1 MYTRRSQSEA
11 ILISNP
17 NSKQVDIINLIKK
30 RMEGYITATKFMMIT
45 YNISKS
51 LLAKAS
57 AITPGKVSEQTTGSE
72 ATGWGMRDLR
82 LFSFY
87 LKLYQIEPESAS
99 FLFLLKSNLSLR
111 SSQTSPTVTPLETEG
126 MCAVSALINK
136 VS

>member
-57 AITPGKVSEQTTGSE
+57 AITPGKVSEQTMG
-72 ATGWGMRDLR
+72 G